1 MSKIYKENYH
11 RESKYGLKE
20 TNSLYRYSF
29 LQRLVHVLQLA
40 RLSMNDSPL

>member
-20 TNSLYRYSF
+20 TNSLSSF
-29 LQRLVHVLQLA
+29 LQIKICTCITISEAQHE
-40 RLSMNDSPL
+40 

>member
-20 TNSLYRYSF
+20 TNSLYSF
-29 LQRLVHVLQLA
+29 LQRFVHVLQLA
-40 RLSMNDSPL
+40 RLSMNNSPL

>member
-20 TNSLYRYSF
+20 TNSIF
-29 LQRLVHVLQLA
+29 LLA
-40 RLSMNDSPL
+40 KICTCITISEAQHE